1 MELKTDYG
9 RQKLNLHNDSRVN
22 NFLDQSKKVAGN
34 KEESSGRLKEVAR
47 EFSSIFIKQMFS
59 SMRATLP
66 EETLLDGGFA
76 EDIFQDMLDE
86 EISKMGAERE
96 AFAGLHNKLYEQ
108 LKQNHLQSQQII
120 EQKGTNDEIKN

>member
-1 MELKTDYG
+1 MELNTDYG
-9 RQKLNLHNDSRVN
+9 QQKFNFHNDFRVN
-22 NFLDQSKKVAGN
+22 NFLDQSEKIAGD
-34 KEESSGRLKEVAR
+34 KQERSGRLKEVAR

-120 EQKGTNDEIKN
+120 EQKGTNDEIKK